1 MRNFIFLSLI
11 LLSPISVKCNPLLVH
26 HILTIIIQ
34 DLWTWYN
41 YPQNLDMVLSPVFSE
56 KGESFLCLAAVNT
69 KDLDSIG
76 FGHVLSMCKEEL
88 ELRLRQAA
96 ELEGLG
102 LGVLFDFHL

>member
-1 MRNFIFLSLI
+1 M
-11 LLSPISVKCNPLLVH
+11 
-26 HILTIIIQ
+26 
-34 DLWTWYN
+34 
-41 YPQNLDMVLSPVFSE
+41 SPVFSE